1 MRNRSSRE
9 LIHSYL
15 EAGQVDLL
23 LAAAIHVG
31 GNALH
36 DSDVFRALM
45 QLALQ
50 EGDLETVRQTATRM
64 LDVALGLGQ
73 LPMALE
79 AICLFRNVGGDASH
93 LVTRLVDEVRARGF
107 DSEQIPSYVDW
118 SFPAEVDEA
127 LMPCPT
133 PVDGLAM
140 LSERP
145 APKSTAPFAWVP
157 FWSQLPV
164 EEYQTLIQW
173 IHFELRRS
181 NEAVL
186 SAPRLVACWVTSGS
200 LNDGEGS
207 RLLAPG
213 TMVTPRTT
221 IDVESNSHLRMIG
234 VREANWTEILEKE
247 PFATVWRELNLR
259 HRSSETLHKI
269 AARHR
274 LPASVVETLLRQA
287 QLSHGVELATA
298 KSQDAVALLLDG
310 IVEGTNH
317 RTASAGELVRIPAGS
332 PVQTKTFTGLVW
344 TQELFEKSAPLS
356 MVDHQSIVVS

>member
-23 LAAAIHVG
+23 LAAAIHAG

-45 QLALQ
+45 QLSLQ

-79 AICLFRNVGGDASH
+79 AICLFRNVGGDATH
-93 LVTRLVDEVRARGF
+93 LVSRLVEEVGSRGF
-107 DSEQIPSYVDW
+107 DSERIPAYVEW
-118 SFPAEVDEA
+118 SVPAEIHGNA
-127 LMPCPT
+127 MPCPT

-140 LSERP
+140 LSELP
-145 APKSTAPFAWVP
+145 APKSSAPFAWVP

-164 EEYQTLIQW
+164 EEFRTLIQW
-173 IHFELRRS
+173 VHFELRRA

-186 SAPRLVACWVTSGS
+186 SAPRLVACWVTSGALS
-200 LNDGEGS
+200 DAGGT

-213 TMVTPRTT
+213 TMITPRTT
-221 IDVESNSHLRMIG
+221 IDVESKSHLRMVG
-234 VREANWTEILEKE
+234 LREANWTEILEKE

-259 HRSSETLHKI
+259 HRTSEALHKI

-287 QLSHGVELATA
+287 HLSHGAELATA
-298 KSQDAVALLLDG
+298 RSQDAVALLLDG

-332 PVQTKTFTGLVW
+332 PVETKTFTGLIW
-344 TQELFEKSAPLS
+344 PQELFEKSAPLS
-356 MVDHQSIVVS
+356 VVEHQSIIVS